1 MSYKKTIKLF
11 MELQDK
17 KQPDKWFSIKEVSSE
32 VELSIDRTRKHLTLL
47 VLSDILDTKVDG
59 WHNVYKFRR

>member
-1 MSYKKTIKLF
+1 MSFKETIKLF

-17 KQPDKWFSIKEVSSE
+17 TQPDKWFSIKEVSSE
-32 VELSIDRTRKHLTLL
+32 VKLSIDRTRKHLTVL
-47 VLSDILDTKVDG
+47 VLSGILETKVDG